1 MALENPVLL
10 SSYARC
16 GLEHSFAFAQPVD
29 EVVATAAD
37 EVRPALSAVERAV
50 EQGLHAAGFVCYEA
64 AAGLD
69 PAFTTH
75 PSASGRLPL
84 IYFGLFA
91 ERTLVA
97 APNADLGAYELD
109 EWRPSVSK
117 EEYEAA
123 IERIRAYIA
132 AGDTYQVNYTL
143 RLHSRFRGDPLALY
157 RDMGQGQ
164 ESALCAYFDLG
175 RHVLISAS
183 PELFFRLRD
192 GRCTVRPMKG
202 TRPRG
207 RFAAEDQ
214 QRADDLQNSAKDRA
228 ENLMVTDML
237 RNDLGRISQ
246 VGSVAVP
253 ALWSVER
260 YPTVWQLTS
269 TVESQLKAGVSLP
282 DIFAALFPC
291 GSVTGAPKVRTMEI
305 ITELERAP
313 RGIYTGCM
321 GYVSPGPEACF
332 NVAIRTA
339 HLDRESGQLEF
350 GVGGGIVW
358 ESSAAGEYAECLTK
372 AEVLRTRPSPSFEL
386 LETMLYENGDYFLLE
401 RHLDRLSQSASY
413 WRFCYAEDRVRVQL
427 QDAATAMEGRCRVR
441 LLLARNGEVR
451 VQHQALA
458 SLRRLRVALAAEAID
473 SADPLLYH
481 KTTHRAMYD
490 KQLAARPDCDDVVLY
505 NERGEL
511 TECCIGNLVL
521 ERDGI
526 RYTPP
531 VESGLL
537 AGTFRAEL
545 LARGEL
551 KERTLLVGDLA
562 EADGLYMI
570 NSVRKWVRV
579 DLKTQGSGAV
589 ESCRRLGC

>member
-1 MALENPVLL
+1 MALKSPVLL
-10 SSYARC
+10 SSYSRC
-16 GLEHSFAFAQPVD
+16 GQERSFAFVD
-29 EVVATAAD
+29 LVEEVVATAAG

-75 PSASGRLPL
+75 PAGALPVV
-84 IYFGLFA
+84 YFGLFE
-91 ERTLVA
+91 ERTPVA
-97 APNADLGAYELD
+97 APSDSLGSYELD
-109 EWRPSVSK
+109 QWRPSVSR

-123 IERIRAYIA
+123 IERIRAHIA

-143 RLHSRFRGDPLALY
+143 RLHSRFRGDPQALY
-157 RDMGQGQ
+157 RDMGQVQ

-183 PELFFRLRD
+183 PELFFRRRD

-237 RNDLGRISQ
+237 RNDLGRIAQ

-269 TVESQLKAGVSLP
+269 TVESQLKAGVALP
-282 DIFAALFPC
+282 DLFAALFPC

-305 ITELERAP
+305 IAELERAP

-339 HLDRESGQLEF
+339 HLDRERAQLEF

-358 ESSAAGEYAECLTK
+358 GSSAVEEYAECLIK
-372 AEVLRTRPSPSFEL
+372 AEVLRARPHPPFEL
-386 LETMLYENGDYFLLE
+386 LETLLCEEGTYFLLE
-401 RHLDRLSQSASY
+401 RHLERLSQSATY
-413 WRFCYAEDRVRVQL
+413 WGFCYADDRVRAQL
-427 QDAATAMEGRCRVR
+427 QDAANAMKGRCRVR
-441 LLLARNGEVR
+441 LLLARNGAVHL
-451 VQHQALA
+451 QHETLA
-458 SLRRLRVALAAEAID
+458 PPRRLRVALAAEPVD
-473 SADPLLYH
+473 STAPLLYH
-481 KTTHRAMYD
+481 KTTHRALYD
-490 KQLAARPDCDDVVLY
+490 QQLAARPDCDDVVLY

-521 ERDGI
+521 ERDRV
-526 RYTPP
+526 RYTPRSNP
-531 VESGLL
+531 GCWPARSAQSCWPRANSAH
-537 AGTFRAEL
+537 AGCPSANW
-545 LARGEL
+545 RGP
-551 KERTLLVGDLA
+551 TPSISSIQFGA
-562 EADGLYMI
+562 
-570 NSVRKWVRV
+570 
-579 DLKTQGSGAV
+579 GSN
-589 ESCRRLGC
+589 

>member
-1 MALENPVLL
+1 MVLESPVLL

-16 GLEHSFAFAQPVD
+16 GQERSFAFAQPVE
-29 EVVATAAD
+29 EVVAATAD

-50 EQGLHAAGFVCYEA
+50 KQGLHAAGFVCYEA

-75 PSASGRLPL
+75 PAGALPL
-84 IYFGLFA
+84 AYFGLFA
-91 ERTLVA
+91 ERMSVVA
-97 APNADLGAYELD
+97 PSAGLGAYELD
-109 EWRPSVSK
+109 EWRPSVSRK
-117 EEYEAA
+117 EYEAA

-143 RLHSRFRGDPLALY
+143 RLHSRFRGDPQALY

-207 RFAAEDQ
+207 RFAVEDQ
-214 QRADDLQNSAKDRA
+214 QRADDLQHSAKDRA

-269 TVESQLKAGVSLP
+269 TVESQLKAGVGLA

-305 ITELERAP
+305 IAELECAP

-339 HLDRESGQLEF
+339 HFDREQEQLEF

-358 ESSAAGEYAECLTK
+358 ASSAAGEYAECLVK
-372 AEVLRTRPSPSFEL
+372 AEVLRVRPKPSFEL
-386 LETMLYENGDYFLLE
+386 LETLLYEDGTYFLLE
-401 RHLDRLSQSASY
+401 RHLERLAQSAAY
-413 WRFCYAEDRVRVQL
+413 WGFCYADDRVRAQL
-427 QDAATAMEGRCRVR
+427 QDAAKAMEGRCRVR
-441 LLLARNGEVR
+441 LLLARNGAVR
-451 VQHQALA
+451 VQCYELTPP
-458 SLRRLRVALAAEAID
+458 RRLRVTLAAEPVD

-490 KQLAARPDCDDVVLY
+490 RQLAARPDCDDVVLH

-521 ERDGI
+521 ERDGV

-531 VESGLL
+531 VECGLL

-545 LARGEL
+545 LAQGEL

-562 EADGLYMI
+562 EADALYLI
-570 NSVRKWVRV
+570 NSVRRWVELELV
-579 DLKTQGSGAV
+579 
-589 ESCRRLGC
+589 

>member
-1 MALENPVLL
+1 MVLESPVLL

-16 GLEHSFAFAQPVD
+16 GQERSFAFVDPVG
-29 EVVATAAD
+29 EVVAAAAG

-69 PAFTTH
+69 PAFTTR
-75 PSASGRLPL
+75 PAGALPL
-84 IYFGLFA
+84 VYFGLFA
-91 ERTLVA
+91 ERTRVD
-97 APNADLGAYELD
+97 APSAGLGTYELD
-109 EWRPSVSK
+109 EWRPSVSR

-123 IERIRAYIA
+123 IEHIHAYIA

-143 RLHSRFRGDPLALY
+143 RLHSRFQGDPQALFH
-157 RDMGQGQ
+157 DMGQGQ

-183 PELFFRLRD
+183 PELFFRLRA

-202 TRPRG
+202 TRSRG

-214 QRADDLQNSAKDRA
+214 QRADELQSSAKDRA

-246 VGSVAVP
+246 VGSVAVS

-282 DIFAALFPC
+282 DLFAALFPC
-291 GSVTGAPKVRTMEI
+291 GSVTGAPKVRTMAI
-305 ITELERAP
+305 IAELERPP
-313 RGIYTGCM
+313 RGIYTGCI
-321 GYVSPGPEACF
+321 GYISPGPEACF

-339 HLDRESGQLEF
+339 HLDREKAQLEF

-358 ESSAAGEYAECLTK
+358 ASSAAEEYAECVVK
-372 AEVLRTRPSPSFEL
+372 AGVLRARPHPSFEL
-386 LETMLYENGDYFLLE
+386 LETLLYEDGVYLLLE
-401 RHLDRLSQSASY
+401 RHLERLSQSAAY
-413 WRFCYAEDRVRVQL
+413 WGFCYADDRVRARL
-427 QDAATAMEGRCRVR
+427 QDAANAMEGQCRVR
-441 LLLARNGEVR
+441 LLLARNGEIR
-451 VQHQALA
+451 VQHQALTP
-458 SLRRLRVALAAEAID
+458 SRRLRVALAAEPVD
-473 SADPLLYH
+473 SSDPLLYH
-481 KTTHRAMYD
+481 KTTHRATYNR
-490 KQLAARPDCDDVVLY
+490 QLAARPDCDDVVLY

-521 ERDGI
+521 ERDGV

-545 LARGEL
+545 VAQGQLCERPLPIGELAR
-551 KERTLLVGDLA
+551 
-562 EADGLYMI
+562 ADALYLI
-570 NSVRKWVRV
+570 NSVRRWVELELV
-579 DLKTQGSGAV
+579 
-589 ESCRRLGC
+589 